1 DEELTMT
8 MLYRRH
14 ANFAI
19 GHGVGVHT
27 RVLADDPTRAVSI
40 FTRVVPGYDVPR
52 TDSPQVEE
60 LPGLSGLLLDMKE
73 LAEMPAGQLAKHL
86 LPLTTA
92 YRQWIT
98 EQRACLDDPHIGLA
112 PYQHVASQ
120 GLEACER
127 TLARITAGIDLLS
140 QNVQAARAFT

>member
-1 DEELTMT
+1 
-8 MLYRRH
+8 
-14 ANFAI
+14 
-19 GHGVGVHT
+19 
-27 RVLADDPTRAVSI
+27 
-40 FTRVVPGYDVPR
+40 
-52 TDSPQVEE
+52 
-60 LPGLSGLLLDMKE
+60 
-73 LAEMPAGQLAKHL
+73 HL

-140 QNVQAARAFT
+140 QNVQAARAFTFMNHAMWQQRIHTLYAEERRRGQPTSLEEKDIPANRSWRPFQLAFILLNLPALTDLHHPERSSDLTAVADLLWFPTGGGKTE